1 MRQSFPSLAIQSVA
15 HGPTAS
21 ASPGSLSKTQNLR
34 APCSRPME
42 SESDTYWTR
51 PPRSVCVTMKVLG
64 ARLQHSGAMA
74 FPSFT
79 SANREA
85 LSSHL
90 RVLERSSGVFLCVY
104 MRERQTETE
113 VDRER
118 AWDEHTWAWSF
129 SASLR
134 NYHKWS
140 GPPPWAKLS
149 GTWVGE
155 GRVPW
160 GSAGR
165 RGEQGACGERAIAFS
180 RKRRVMVCFKQLHM
194 VIPKVTES
202 LGRGCWLVNY
212 LQTWWLAATRGK

>member
-118 AWDEHTWAWSF
+118 AWDEHTWAWSIIWGITS
-129 SASLR
+129 SASASDTINCFFSYELI
-134 NYHKWS
+134 
-140 GPPPWAKLS
+140 LS
-149 GTWVGE
+149 IILLCWHY
-155 GRVPW
+155 W
-160 GSAGR
+160 FAG
-165 RGEQGACGERAIAFS
+165 
-180 RKRRVMVCFKQLHM
+180 
-194 VIPKVTES
+194 
-202 LGRGCWLVNY
+202 
-212 LQTWWLAATRGK
+212 